1 MFISRYMPCSECG
14 ASVERSALDSHTCDP
29 GRRLD
34 YQMFGLREEI
44 AGFENAFHTYLR
56 GTRGQF
62 DMWMAAQEVRR
73 AS

>member
-29 GRRLD
+29 DRRLD